1 MEVIQA
7 PLKMQQRAEG
17 WRRKGKV
24 IAFVPT
30 MGYFHEGHLSLMR
43 EGRRKG
49 DILVVS
55 IFVNPTQFA
64 PGEDFERY
72 PRDMERDLKM
82 AEGVGADVVFAPER
96 EDMYPPGFQTFVE
109 VQEVTQ
115 HLCGLF
121 RPGHFRGVTTVVA
134 KLFNIVKPHIAL
146 FGQKDYQQLVT
157 IRRMVKDL
165 NMDVEIV
172 GMPTVREEDGL
183 AASSRNIYLSPQE
196 RERALSLYRSLLWAQ
211 EAFSRGERSGRRL
224 MEGVREILQREGIR
238 EIDYVKVCDL
248 ETLED
253 IEGEIEGGA
262 LVALAA
268 KVGKARLI
276 DNIILK
282 EGEVGK
288 DHA

>member
-1 MEVIQA
+1 M
-7 PLKMQQRAEG
+7 
-17 WRRKGKV
+17 
-24 IAFVPT
+24 
-30 MGYFHEGHLSLMR
+30 
-43 EGRRKG
+43 
-49 DILVVS
+49 
-55 IFVNPTQFA
+55 
-64 PGEDFERY
+64 
-72 PRDMERDLKM
+72 
-82 AEGVGADVVFAPER
+82 VFAPER